1 MYMSAFS
8 SKSKKCLTAAQSAS
22 EVSSPYVKSNMH
34 AHDHEYEVAR
44 IEAAFWEISLESV
57 N

>member
-1 MYMSAFS
+1 MSAFS
-8 SKSKKCLTAAQSAS
+8 SKSKKCLTATQLAS